1 MKFLVD
7 AQLPK
12 SLAHF
17 LHLRGFDTIH
27 TKELAEGNDT
37 DDLVINRISIEEER
51 IVISKDEDFY
61 DSFERIKE
69 PYKLLHIKTGNIKNA
84 DLLEIFDKN
93 LLQII
98 HELNSNDVIQLSQE
112 YIISVF

>member
-1 MKFLVD
+1 M
-7 AQLPK
+7 
-12 SLAHF
+12 
-17 LHLRGFDTIH
+17 I
-27 TKELAEGNDT
+27 
-37 DDLVINRISIEEER
+37 INRISIEEDR

-98 HELNSNDVIQLSQE
+98 HELNSNDVVQVSQE

>member
-7 AQLPK
+7 AQLSK
-12 SLAHF
+12 SLAYF
-17 LHLRGFDTIH
+17 LNSRGFDAIH
-27 TKELAEGNDT
+27 TSELAEGNDT
-37 DDLVINRISIEEER
+37 DDLIINRISLEEER

-61 DSFERIKE
+61 DSFQRVKE
-69 PYKLLHIKTGNIKNA
+69 PYKLLHIKTGNIKNT

-98 HELNSNDVIQLSQE
+98 HELNSNDVVQLSQE

>member
-1 MKFLVD
+1 M
-7 AQLPK
+7 
-12 SLAHF
+12 
-17 LHLRGFDTIH
+17 I
-27 TKELAEGNDT
+27 
-37 DDLVINRISIEEER
+37 INRISLEEER

-61 DSFERIKE
+61 DSFQRVKE
-69 PYKLLHIKTGNIKNA
+69 PYTLLHIKTGNIKNT

-98 HELNSNDVIQLSQE
+98 HELNSNDVVQLSQE

>member
-12 SLAHF
+12 ALADF
-17 LHLRGFDTIH
+17 LRSRGFDAIH
-27 TKELAEGNDT
+27 ATELTDGNDT
-37 DDLVINRISIEEER
+37 QDHEINRISLAENR

-84 DLLEIFDKN
+84 DLIAVFDKN

-98 HELNSNDVIQLSQE
+98 HELNSNDVVQISQKF
-112 YIISVF
+112 IISVF